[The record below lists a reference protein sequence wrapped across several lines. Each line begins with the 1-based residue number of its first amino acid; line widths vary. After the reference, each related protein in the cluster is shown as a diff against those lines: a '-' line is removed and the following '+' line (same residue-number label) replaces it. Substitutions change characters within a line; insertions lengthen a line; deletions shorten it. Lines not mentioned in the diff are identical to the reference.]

1 MADQDFYT
9 KAEEKV
15 EETQTEETAEPE
27 KIKIGDDEFTLDEA
41 KDLLSKG
48 KFAKEIEEKQNIKLD
63 KVWPG
68 HQELSNKVRDYE
80 KEIENLKQA
89 KTATKVEEGV
99 ELSREEQIAQ
109 AKKEARELGITL
121 DEDFDAKV
129 DRKLEAIKI
138 REDTQAV
145 VETYAEKYGITTDEE
160 TLLNH
165 MVETGIR
172 NPEKAAKD
180 LYEDKIDA
188 WKEKQIASVKKP
200 GMVTDDT
207 SSAGTKEPKAE
218 PVTKDN
224 FFAKIDAILDRE
236 A

>member
-99 ELSREEQIAQ
+99 ELTEAEQIAQ
-109 AKKEARELGITL
+109 AKTEAKRLGIVTV
-121 DEDFDAKV
+121 DDVDSYV
-129 DRKLEAIKI
+129 DRKLEARAI

-207 SSAGTKEPKAE
+207 SSAGTKQPKVE

-224 FFAKIDAILDRE
+224 FMARMDEILDRKP
-236 A
+236 

>member
-1 MADQDFYT
+1 MADQDFYI
-9 KAEEKV
+9 KSEEKV
-15 EETQTEETAEPE
+15 EETQTEEVPE

-89 KTATKVEEGV
+89 KTATKVESGADLTEDEQRAQV
-99 ELSREEQIAQ
+99 RQEL
-109 AKKEARELGITL
+109 KKYGAVL
-121 DEDFDAKV
+121 DEDVDPLV
-129 DRKLEAIKI
+129 DRKLEARAI
-138 REDTQAV
+138 REDTQTV

-207 SSAGTKEPKAE
+207 SSAGTKQPKVE

>member
-9 KAEEKV
+9 KPEEKV
-15 EETQTEETAEPE
+15 EEIQTEEVVPE

-145 VETYAEKYGITTDEE
+145 VETYVEKYGITTDEE